1 MNAEMCVRFA
11 APLSSSEAQSFIY
24 PALASGHPVRLD
36 VVIVRLDK
44 PVLVLNVILGDTA
57 LNANQS
63 RSEAEYD
70 VNRKAVLKFWILLEQ
85 GHGLVED
92 GFKFGLVRVG
102 WLHGHP
108 TLLRARSVRFAPII
122 IRYIA
127 QQALRILKVNH
138 CVAFIIRYVVP
149 MAAAVRPLTAG
160 IATGLG
166 GGSARR
172 EGLVTGNAL
181 DRLSLR

>member
-1 MNAEMCVRFA
+1 MRKCACDLPRRSPRRRPKA
-11 APLSSSEAQSFIY
+11 SSI
-24 PALASGHPVRLD
+24 PALSSGHPVRLD

-44 PVLVLNVILGDTA
+44 PVLVLNVVLGDTA

-70 VNRKAVLKFWILLEQ
+70 MNRKAVLKFRILLEQ

-108 TLLRARSVRFAPII
+108 TLLRARSVRLAPII

-138 CVAFIIRYVVP
+138 CVAFMIRYVVP

-166 GGSARR
+166 VGSARR
-172 EGLVTGNAL
+172 EGLVTGDAL